1 MIYDYIKTLDKSDF
15 NDEHND
21 HWSLFNLVSFFDNN
35 EVDLSKYNIAIIGV
49 KDDRGTKQN
58 IGAAEAPDEIRQAFY
73 KLKSPT
79 KDINLIDM
87 GNIERG
93 SSVKDTYF
101 ALTSVLSDLL
111 KEGIFTII
119 LGGGQ
124 DLSFAQFNAYET
136 LGRSINFVSIDEKL
150 DLDESMPDNQ
160 KFLMDVFTKENNH
173 LFNFTNIGHQSYYV
187 HDDIM
192 STMEKMNFDCFRLG
206 HFKNNIKETEIVLRD
221 ADMISF
227 DFNAIKC
234 SDAPARANASPNGF
248 YSEDICQIARYAGIS
263 DKVSSFG
270 IYEMNPSLDINNHT
284 SQLAGQMMWYII
296 EGYYNRHFEN
306 PKKENNEYL
315 RFVVDLK
322 SGEYD
327 LIFWKSKKSGRWW
340 MEVPFS
346 SFKQEHEKHHLVS
359 CTYQDYQDALN
370 GEIPN
375 RWINAY
381 EKLC

>member
-21 HWSLFNLVSFFDNN
+21 HWSLFNLVTFFDNN

-111 KEGIFTII
+111 KESIFTII

-136 LGRSINFVSIDEKL
+136 LGRSINFVSI
-150 DLDESMPDNQ
+150 
-160 KFLMDVFTKENNH
+160 
-173 LFNFTNIGHQSYYV
+173 LF
-187 HDDIM
+187 
-192 STMEKMNFDCFRLG
+192 
-206 HFKNNIKETEIVLRD
+206 
-221 ADMISF
+221 
-227 DFNAIKC
+227 
-234 SDAPARANASPNGF
+234 
-248 YSEDICQIARYAGIS
+248 
-263 DKVSSFG
+263 
-270 IYEMNPSLDINNHT
+270 
-284 SQLAGQMMWYII
+284 
-296 EGYYNRHFEN
+296 
-306 PKKENNEYL
+306 
-315 RFVVDLK
+315 
-322 SGEYD
+322 
-327 LIFWKSKKSGRWW
+327 
-340 MEVPFS
+340 
-346 SFKQEHEKHHLVS
+346 
-359 CTYQDYQDALN
+359 
-370 GEIPN
+370 
-375 RWINAY
+375 
-381 EKLC
+381 